1 VKEEIIRSL
10 KSTQERERAAWRS
23 NQIEDLTSEGC

>member
-1 VKEEIIRSL
+1 MKEDIVRSL
-10 KSTQERERAAWRS
+10 KSTQEMERAAWRS